1 MSQNVIGC
9 TFQWSVWTLVNGSFD
24 SHWAH
29 DPQVENHWSIRRHTC
44 SFIDLRTSRVTAGPS
59 LAGSTWFKSLTT
71 TVVLCWR
78 WGNDAFESFYS
89 CNEGQVSSFEIL
101 EFSRNALSLT
111 DHHFLG
117 CVCGGGEPPISWS
130 WRKGSYDP
138 FGLWVCMN
146 LFLFSCMS
154 VITSDVSEK
163 FRQGIN

>member
-117 CVCGGGEPPISWS
+117 CVCGGGGNHPFPGVGGRAAMIHLAYGCVWIF
-130 WRKGSYDP
+130 SYS
-138 FGLWVCMN
+138 LAWAW
-146 LFLFSCMS
+146 
-154 VITSDVSEK
+154 
-163 FRQGIN
+163 